1 MNGLEAVVAIMFLV
15 FAVIGFV
22 IAVQSIKMM
31 ISNLNSNTR
40 IKIKG
45 Y

>member
-22 IAVQSIKMM
+22 IAVQSIK
-31 ISNLNSNTR
+31 NDG
-40 IKIKG
+40 K
-45 Y
+45 